1 MSDEEQVTDEDFEEI
16 KEINHSKASSA
27 LRVLALA
34 CKKANNDLDYK
45 EIGIITSDFVKVSD
59 QLKLTCSKI
68 ITNNFSKFP
77 IIIMSMD
84 EISIGSLLISN
95 GELLD
100 NKWKYYDSYL
110 ELLTE
115 KKIISNSKKF
125 IKNYKKSNEFSY
137 LLVIFNN
144 NSNIIYIPNPED

>member
-1 MSDEEQVTDEDFEEI
+1 MENKD
-16 KEINHSKASSA
+16 
-27 LRVLALA
+27 
-34 CKKANNDLDYK
+34 NDLDYK

-68 ITNNFSKFP
+68 ISNNFSKFP

-84 EISIGSLLISN
+84 EISIGSLLISK

-100 NKWKYYDSYL
+100 NKWKYYASYL

-115 KKIISNSKKF
+115 KKFISNSKKF
-125 IKNYKKSNEFSY
+125 IKNYKNSNEFCC

-144 NSNIIYIPNPED
+144 NSKIIYIPYPED